1 MNRIV
6 MAALIGLSTT
16 AGASASEAM
25 VANHSGL
32 PIDELS
38 VSAPGQKAWG
48 PNLLDG
54 VAEGALDDGKSLTVA
69 GLKEGT
75 WDFKIDAPDEGIS
88 CVIPN
93 VTVGKGGA
101 VDLTP
106 DLGKACK

>member
-1 MNRIV
+1 MNRTVI
-6 MAALIGLSTT
+6 AALIALSTT
-16 AGASASEAM
+16 AAAYAGAAM

-38 VSAPGQKAWG
+38 VSEPGKKAWG

-54 VAEGALDDGKSLTVA
+54 VAEGALDDGKSLAVA
-69 GLKEGT
+69 GLKEGV
-75 WDFKIDAPDEGIS
+75 WDLKIDAPDEGVS
-88 CVIPN
+88 CVIAN

-106 DLGKACK
+106 ELGKACK